1 MYITDS
7 LGSSINKIEVEID
20 TILEA
25 LTEAPDDNRRWR
37 TEINNL
43 INMMERLNV
52 EKFIRSLNFS
62 VGTVSSSM
70 LNSFTERMSD
80 MVFIQTPEFGPKT
93 FVLKIPENSPNFDKS
108 ESEYYPTYFEIQILT
123 SEEDYGFPPFLLK
136 RLHLTVGS
144 QGKDNICSQVLED
157 CSVWSKIEE
166 KKGKLTS
173 DGRLVRLW
181 VKRPR
186 NMVAFVSVKLFNCNI
201 SNSPLGQQF
210 LNDQTQDQ
218 QLTNLTLS
226 AGVNETGIEI
236 FDKDKFNLTNNNS
249 LAMLHHET
257 LDQSDYN
264 SLDITGR
271 RNVQALHPRLDLQF
285 NPIMASPGY
294 YPMRRAS
301 GELDMMQGS
310 MLPTITRPSGPPGP
324 PLTLHQ
330 LTDTS
335 PFRPGTGQISTM
347 KPGSATQL
355 SEALSEVSDDLDI
368 IRENLMED
376 NEVSI
381 MDPDKRST
389 LSIDDAQK
397 SLSSVNSEEDFS
409 LHNETGLNKSVSFA
423 QKCQRVTIL
432 STPQVPVGG
441 GRFVVADGDTKQVDG
456 EAGVHNVRRLSQVM
470 CVFLVNIHSLQI

>member
-1 MYITDS
+1 
-7 LGSSINKIEVEID
+7 
-20 TILEA
+20 
-25 LTEAPDDNRRWR
+25 
-37 TEINNL
+37 
-43 INMMERLNV
+43 
-52 EKFIRSLNFS
+52 
-62 VGTVSSSM
+62 
-70 LNSFTERMSD
+70 
-80 MVFIQTPEFGPKT
+80 
-93 FVLKIPENSPNFDKS
+93 
-108 ESEYYPTYFEIQILT
+108 
-123 SEEDYGFPPFLLK
+123 
-136 RLHLTVGS
+136 
-144 QGKDNICSQVLED
+144 
-157 CSVWSKIEE
+157 
-166 KKGKLTS
+166 
-173 DGRLVRLW
+173 
-181 VKRPR
+181 
-186 NMVAFVSVKLFNCNI
+186 
-201 SNSPLGQQF
+201 
-210 LNDQTQDQ
+210 
-218 QLTNLTLS
+218 
-226 AGVNETGIEI
+226 
-236 FDKDKFNLTNNNS
+236 
-249 LAMLHHET
+249 
-257 LDQSDYN
+257 
-264 SLDITGR
+264 
-271 RNVQALHPRLDLQF
+271 
-285 NPIMASPGY
+285 
-294 YPMRRAS
+294 
-301 GELDMMQGS
+301 MMQGS